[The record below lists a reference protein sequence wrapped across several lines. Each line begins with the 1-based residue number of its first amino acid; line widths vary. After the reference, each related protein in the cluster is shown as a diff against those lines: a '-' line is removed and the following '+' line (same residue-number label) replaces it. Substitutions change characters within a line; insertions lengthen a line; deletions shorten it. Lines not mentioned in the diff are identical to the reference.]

1 MTELGKSIEE
11 YLDRG
16 RRVRRLSIHT
26 LEAYRLDLARFA
38 SMLPAD
44 IPLTSD
50 LVRESLARM
59 AANPRFAPSTI
70 RRQVAAVRAFLKSV
84 DEPLATAVFT
94 RWKLAL
100 RMPVR
105 LPRAITRADLS
116 WLLSEVRGNKAA
128 TQNTTHLCLSLLA
141 ATGLR
146 VSELCALR
154 ICDIK
159 SGNRE
164 VTVWGK
170 GARERTVVIP
180 SGKLGELLVAH
191 LRSLPDRGRPDAP
204 LFRNARNRP
213 MSPQCLRLR
222 MRKLIPRRQGKLRIT
237 PHVLRHTAATLLLER
252 GVDIRF
258 VQRLLGH
265 ASIATTQIYTHVSD
279 RALRSAIEKADVM
292 RGLV

>member
-1 MTELGKSIEE
+1 
-11 YLDRG
+11 
-16 RRVRRLSIHT
+16 
-26 LEAYRLDLARFA
+26 
-38 SMLPAD
+38 MLPAD

-222 MRKLIPRRQGKLRIT
+222 MRKLIPRLQGKLRIT